1 MKKEKKVPFYM
12 VVFYV
17 LVAFSLVV
25 WIGARLQTIRFYDK
39 NIFTGYDVRQLS
51 DGWYDREGQY
61 IRIPGNYDVV
71 PGVFRRRAGRTLNH

>member
-1 MKKEKKVPFYM
+1 MHMKKEKKVPFYM

-39 NIFTGYDVRQLS
+39 IFLPGMMSGSSVTAGMTGKVS
-51 DGWYDREGQY
+51 
-61 IRIPGNYDVV
+61 
-71 PGVFRRRAGRTLNH
+71 T